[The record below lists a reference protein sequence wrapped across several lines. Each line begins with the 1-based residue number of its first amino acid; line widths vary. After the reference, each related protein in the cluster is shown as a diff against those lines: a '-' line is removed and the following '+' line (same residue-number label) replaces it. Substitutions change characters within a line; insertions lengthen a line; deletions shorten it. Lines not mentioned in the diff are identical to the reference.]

1 MRSGESSS
9 ILLYIVGWE
18 LSPSRI
24 GLPSVNQ
31 NQTHIHVLT
40 PTLQPIGFNS
50 LIDSQLEKAEKCGQN
65 CVRCAYATMQVRF
78 GCVCVAS
85 VFTYNPQAL
94 YFSKKF
100 SPIFFYR
107 RDFRRFFLFC
117 GGCRNLYDQNFIQI
131 SLKNQ
136 FVTG

>member
-1 MRSGESSS
+1 MV
-9 ILLYIVGWE
+9 LYIVGWE

-31 NQTHIHVLT
+31 NQTHIHVPT

-50 LIDSQLEKAEKCGQN
+50 LIDSQLEKAEKYAQN

-78 GCVCVAS
+78 GCVCAALVY
-85 VFTYNPQAL
+85 TYNPQAL

-100 SPIFFYR
+100 SPIFSTVVIFAI
-107 RDFRRFFLFC
+107 FSSFAAVAEIFAIKILH
-117 GGCRNLYDQNFIQI
+117 Q
-131 SLKNQ
+131 
-136 FVTG
+136 